1 MLADVSGLGPF
12 FVVDTGE
19 SVHQGWRPLTDL
31 STDPEPLR
39 TRIAQV
45 RVALDSDDRV
55 AASITFQGL
64 AARVLSAP
72 LAATITHGV
81 LPALD
86 AVHFRVSEDKPWH
99 LWCSTPSG
107 TAVANPAAAASGL
120 ADLLFDAH
128 LGPLVAA
135 VRAQVPISA
144 RLLWGN
150 VASSVAAGKR
160 LVVEQRP
167 GSAARAAEIAER
179 LLDIGP
185 LAGAGELRAPEGT
198 DHAWTYRRRSCCLFY
213 RVPGGGLC
221 GDCVLTASPADGR
234 SRRR

>member
-1 MLADVSGLGPF
+1 MDVRGVLADVGGLGPF
-12 FVVDTGE
+12 FAVDTGPE
-19 SVHQGWRPLTDL
+19 PGRRTGWRPLTEL
-31 STDPEPLR
+31 YADPEPLR
-39 TRIAQV
+39 ARIAHV
-45 RVALDSDDRV
+45 RGVLGSDDRV

-72 LAATITHGV
+72 LAAAVLHGV
-81 LPALD
+81 LPELTADALR
-86 AVHFRVSEDKPWH
+86 FRVSDDGPWP
-99 LWCSTPSG
+99 LWCAAPSVRSVTDPE
-107 TAVANPAAAASGL
+107 TAVAGL
-120 ADLLFDAH
+120 AELLLDGH

-167 GSAARAAEIAER
+167 AAAHQAAEVARR
-179 LLDIGP
+179 LLDTGP
-185 LAGAGELRAPEGT
+185 LAGSSELLAPEGT
-198 DHAWTYRRRSCCLFY
+198 DRVWTFRRRSCCLFY

-221 GDCVLTASPADGR
+221 GDCVLGR
-234 SRRR
+234 